1 MNPVLRSA
9 PPALVILDH
18 MLVRRF
24 EIDDVIPE
32 TKHAPENGIIQES
45 ELSRPIN
52 VVNQLLGGDQEKV
65 LLEKVRS
72 SIPAALRQLPLA
84 DSTRSTCFSIA
95 EAQVCR
101 PSTAI
106 NFLSSLSYPLPPQN
120 RHWFNGVRGLVVPG
134 KPHNRSSRLATVTC
148 QQHHSEKRFFCL
160 WATGTAPLIGTFAIR
175 H

>member
-72 SIPAALRQLPLA
+72 SIPAALRQLPTSPIQLA
-84 DSTRSTCFSIA
+84 PPASVLRKPRYAGPQRQQIFGRLCPTPAAPKSALVQRRKGIGGSWK
-95 EAQVCR
+95 
-101 PSTAI
+101 TA
-106 NFLSSLSYPLPPQN
+106 
-120 RHWFNGVRGLVVPG
+120 
-134 KPHNRSSRLATVTC
+134 
-148 QQHHSEKRFFCL
+148 
-160 WATGTAPLIGTFAIR
+160 
-175 H
+175 